1 MYIQIELREL
11 WVKRKELMY
20 EPFYPGAS
28 LVPSLPRFFL
38 GEVTSRRIQK
48 CLFSLLRSASAARE
62 QGIWE
67 RDWLPN
73 GYPLTKGEQVAVFVC
88 LVW

>member
-48 CLFSLLRSASAARE
+48 CLSL
-62 QGIWE
+62 
-67 RDWLPN
+67 
-73 GYPLTKGEQVAVFVC
+73 VFYGV
-88 LVW
+88 LQPRVSLGTRLAP